1 MKRIS
6 HFLTLILLITVV
18 ISAGTRALAQAASVV
33 AGSPAPDAA
42 AAREAV
48 DKLFTGMRNGDS
60 TAVRS
65 VFTKTAALTSISKNA
80 ADSTVTHKGSV
91 DGFVKAVGT
100 PHKDK
105 WDERIYDVKV
115 LIDGPMAVVWAP
127 YKFYLGDKF
136 SHCGVNVFNLI
147 KTGSGWKINDITDTR
162 RKDACP

>member
-6 HFLTLILLITVV
+6 HFLTLILLTTAVT
-18 ISAGTRALAQAASVV
+18 SASTPALAQAASAV
-33 AGSPAPDAA
+33 AGSATPDAA
-42 AAREAV
+42 AARETV

-80 ADSTVTHKGSV
+80 ADSTITHKGSV

-100 PHKDK
+100 PHKDR
-105 WDERIYDVKV
+105 WDERIYDVRV
-115 LIDGPMAVVWAP
+115 SIDGPMAVVWAP

-147 KTGSGWKINDITDTR
+147 KTNAGWKINDITDTR

>member
-6 HFLTLILLITVV
+6 HFLLLLLLINSSLNAVH
-18 ISAGTRALAQAASVV
+18 AQSENN
-33 AGSPAPDAA
+33 
-42 AAREAV
+42 AARQVV
-48 DKLFTGMRNGDS
+48 DRLFDGMRNGDS

-65 VFTKTAALTSISKNA
+65 VFMKASTLTSISKNA
-80 ADSTVTHKGSV
+80 ADSIVTHKGSV

-100 PHKDK
+100 PHNDK

-115 LIDGPMAVVWAP
+115 SIDGPMAVMWAP

>member
-115 LIDGPMAVVWAP
+115 SIDGPMAVVWAP

>member
-6 HFLTLILLITVV
+6 HFLTLILLTTAIT
-18 ISAGTRALAQAASVV
+18 SADTRALAQAASTV
-33 AGSPAPDAA
+33 AGSVAPDAA
-42 AAREAV
+42 TARETV

-80 ADSTVTHKGSV
+80 ADSVVTHKGSV

-100 PHKDK
+100 PHKEQ
-105 WDERIYDVKV
+105 WDERIYDVKIS
-115 LIDGPMAVVWAP
+115 IDRPMAVVWAP
-127 YKFYLGDKF
+127 YKFYLGGKF
-136 SHCGVNVFNLI
+136 SHCGVNVFNLL
-147 KTGSGWKINDITDTR
+147 KTSAGWKINDITDTR

>member
-1 MKRIS
+1 MKPIS
-6 HFLTLILLITVV
+6 HFLTLALLANAFA
-18 ISAGTRALAQAASVV
+18 SAAS
-33 AGSPAPDAA
+33 AAMPPSDETDA
-42 AAREAV
+42 RQVV
-48 DKLFTGMRNGDS
+48 DKLFTGMRTGDS

-80 ADSTVTHKGSV
+80 ADSVITHKGSV

-100 PHKDK
+100 PHKEQ

-115 LIDGPMAVVWAP
+115 SIDGPMAVVWAP

-147 KTGSGWKINDITDTR
+147 KTNTGWKINDITDTR

>member
-1 MKRIS
+1 MKPIS
-6 HFLTLILLITVV
+6 HFLTLVLLNTIIHTT
-18 ISAGTRALAQAASVV
+18 ANLARAQAADVT
-33 AGSPAPDAA
+33 ADAA
-42 AAREAV
+42 SARATV
-48 DKLFTGMRNGDS
+48 DKLFTGMRTGDS

-80 ADSTVTHKGSV
+80 ADSVVTHKGSV

-100 PHKDK
+100 PHKEQ

-115 LIDGPMAVVWAP
+115 SVDGPMAVVWAP

-147 KTGSGWKINDITDTR
+147 KTNTGWKINDITDTR

>member
-6 HFLTLILLITVV
+6 HFLTLALLANAFTY
-18 ISAGTRALAQAASVV
+18 AANAATPPSDET
-33 AGSPAPDAA
+33 DA
-42 AAREAV
+42 RQVV

-65 VFTKTAALTSISKNA
+65 VFTKTAALTSISRNA

-100 PHKDK
+100 PHKEQ
-105 WDERIYDVKV
+105 WDERIYDVKIS
-115 LIDGPMAVVWAP
+115 IDGPMAVVWAP

-147 KTGSGWKINDITDTR
+147 KTNAGWKINDITDTR

>member
-6 HFLTLILLITVV
+6 HFLTLALL
-18 ISAGTRALAQAASVV
+18 AGAFAHETNAAT
-33 AGSPAPDAA
+33 PPTDETDA
-42 AAREAV
+42 RQVV
-48 DKLFTGMRNGDS
+48 DKLFTGMRTGDS
-60 TAVRS
+60 TLVRS

-80 ADSTVTHKGSV
+80 ADSVVTHKGSI

-100 PHKDK
+100 PHKDQ

-115 LIDGPMAVVWAP
+115 SIDGPMAVVWAP

-147 KTGSGWKINDITDTR
+147 KTGAGWKINDITDTR

>member
-6 HFLTLILLITVV
+6 HFLTLVLLITL
-18 ISAGTRALAQAASVV
+18 ISTPANHACAQVADVTADAAS
-33 AGSPAPDAA
+33 
-42 AAREAV
+42 ARATV
-48 DKLFTGMRNGDS
+48 DKLFTGMRTGDS

-80 ADSTVTHKGSV
+80 ADSVVTHKGSV

-100 PHKDK
+100 PHKEQ

-115 LIDGPMAVVWAP
+115 SVDGPMAVVWAP

-147 KTGSGWKINDITDTR
+147 KTNTGWKINDITDTR

>member
-6 HFLTLILLITVV
+6 HFLTLALLATITT
-18 ISAGTRALAQAASVV
+18 SAANRALAQA
-33 AGSPAPDAA
+33 DAA
-42 AAREAV
+42 AARATV
-48 DKLFTGMRNGDS
+48 DKLFDGMRNGDS

-80 ADSTVTHKGSV
+80 SDSTVTHKGSV

-115 LIDGPMAVVWAP
+115 WIDGPVAVVWAP
-127 YKFYLGDKF
+127 YKFHLGDTF

-147 KTGSGWKINDITDTR
+147 KTSTGWKINDITDTR

>member
-6 HFLTLILLITVV
+6 HFLTLALLTSTI
-18 ISAGTRALAQAASVV
+18 AANAYTPPSEET
-33 AGSPAPDAA
+33 DARQD
-42 AAREAV
+42 ARQVV
-48 DKLFTGMRNGDS
+48 DKLFDGMRNGDS

-65 VFTKTAALTSISKNA
+65 VFTKQCTLTSISKNV
-80 ADSTVTHKGSV
+80 ADSTVTQKSTV

-115 LIDGPMAVVWAP
+115 SIDGPMAVVWAP
-127 YKFYLGDKF
+127 YKFYLGEKF

-147 KTGSGWKINDITDTR
+147 KTGAGWKINDITDTR
-162 RKDACP
+162 RKEACP

>member
-6 HFLTLILLITVV
+6 HFLTLALLANTL
-18 ISAGTRALAQAASVV
+18 SYAANAATRPSDET
-33 AGSPAPDAA
+33 DACQV
-42 AAREAV
+42 V
-48 DKLFTGMRNGDS
+48 DKLFDGMRNGDS

-65 VFTKTAALTSISKNA
+65 VFTKQCTLTSISKNA
-80 ADSTVTHKGSV
+80 ADSTVAHKGTV
-91 DGFVKAVGT
+91 DSFVKAVGT

-105 WDERIYDVKV
+105 WDERIYEVKV
-115 LIDGPMAVVWAP
+115 SIDGPMAVVWAP

-147 KTGSGWKINDITDTR
+147 KTNTGWKINDITDTR

>member
-6 HFLTLILLITVV
+6 HFLPLLLLIHVITLTAHTAWAQVEASAVRQVV
-18 ISAGTRALAQAASVV
+18 DR
-33 AGSPAPDAA
+33 
-42 AAREAV
+42 
-48 DKLFTGMRNGDS
+48 LFDGMRNGDS
-60 TAVRS
+60 TTVRN
-65 VFTKTAALTSISKNA
+65 VFSKSGTLTSISKNA
-80 ADSTVTHKGSV
+80 ADSVIIHKGSV

-100 PHKDK
+100 PHNDK

-115 LIDGPMAVVWAP
+115 SIDGPMAVVWAP

>member
-1 MKRIS
+1 MKPIS
-6 HFLTLILLITVV
+6 HFLTLVLLIT
-18 ISAGTRALAQAASVV
+18 IAGTVTNHALAQT
-33 AGSPAPDAA
+33 DAA
-42 AAREAV
+42 DARATV
-48 DKLFTGMRNGDS
+48 DKLFTGMRTGDS
-60 TAVRS
+60 TAVRN

-80 ADSTVTHKGSV
+80 ADSVVTHKGSV

-100 PHKDK
+100 PHKEQ

-115 LIDGPMAVVWAP
+115 SIDGPMAVVWAP

-147 KTGSGWKINDITDTR
+147 KTSTGWKINDITDTR

>member
-6 HFLTLILLITVV
+6 HFLTLALLT
-18 ISAGTRALAQAASVV
+18 STFTHAA
-33 AGSPAPDAA
+33 DAYTPPSDETD
-42 AAREAV
+42 ARHVV
-48 DKLFTGMRNGDS
+48 DKLFDGMRNGDS

-65 VFTKTAALTSISKNA
+65 VFTKQCTLTSISKNA
-80 ADSTVTHKGSV
+80 ADSTVTHKGTV

-115 LIDGPMAVVWAP
+115 SIDGPMVVVWAP

-147 KTGSGWKINDITDTR
+147 KTGAGWKINDITDTR
-162 RKDACP
+162 RKEACP